1 LGYRCILKTTAPEIW
16 EETNEQEYIFVL
28 EMGSGGIVSDV
39 G

>member
-1 LGYRCILKTTAPEIW
+1 VHFETTCPEIW